1 MLIWVLRTR
10 FSLLGSL
17 SPSSGDL
24 SVRLEF
30 LISSFFNCHITEFI
44 EIEHLTAILAF
55 DVFYV
60 FFAGYYA
67 NLGVFANV
75 VHLGI

>member
-1 MLIWVLRTR
+1 LSVSLELLI
-10 FSLLGSL
+10 GSL
-17 SPSSGDL
+17 FD
-24 SVRLEF
+24 
-30 LISSFFNCHITEFI
+30 CHIAELV